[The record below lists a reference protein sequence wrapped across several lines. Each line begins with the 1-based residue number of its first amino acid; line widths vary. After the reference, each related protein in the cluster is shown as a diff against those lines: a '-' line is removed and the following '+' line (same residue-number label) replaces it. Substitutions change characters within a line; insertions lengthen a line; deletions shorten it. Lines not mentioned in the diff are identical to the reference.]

1 MRIIILSFKH
11 PSDFKTF
18 SICFSPDTLFRM
30 RVHKRFFIKTN
41 YYASFPAPK
50 IHDFLFSFILWSIKD
65 LFFSYSFFNSMYKK
79 IFKFFQKRNGFFSK
93 GFFTQNLVQVGI
105 NYFFRFSP
113 IDEFIRHPS
122 LSDFPNDLFCLIEC
136 IRNQIFLIFKIVLS
150 SFCLNHLKTSIKYC
164 YTSFLIDSAPIYQ
177 HFKVIFRFIETFPP
191 EQILSLFFDHSYK

>member
-1 MRIIILSFKH
+1 
-11 PSDFKTF
+11 
-18 SICFSPDTLFRM
+18 M

-50 IHDFLFSFILWSIKD
+50 IHDFLFSFILWSIKI
-65 LFFSYSFFNSMYKK
+65 YSSHTASLILCTRKFLNFPK
-79 IFKFFQKRNGFFSK
+79 IGNGFFSK
-93 GFFTQNLVQVGI
+93 SFFTQNLVQVGI

-122 LSDFPNDLFCLIEC
+122 LSDFPNDLFCLIDC

-164 YTSFLIDSAPIYQ
+164 YTSFLKDSAPIYQ
-177 HFKVIFRFIETFPP
+177 HSKIIFRFIETFPP
-191 EQILSLFFDHSYK
+191 KQILSLFFDYSYK